1 MMLNPDRFVHT
12 ARDTWRWA
20 PALPAD
26 VQAIVDLVFTEYAQ
40 DAQHIW
46 PVDPVEGGRNLMHA
60 IVNQMYNPTTEFV
73 TVCRRISDDKIIAFT
88 WAKRDQRQ
96 VFSREEMIAPQF
108 ASIDLSLPA
117 RSRVALVFQM
127 MRLWEKW
134 AEVCEVKMIA
144 SSNIR
149 ADWENLM
156 YLHSC
161 AGYLVRGTLA
171 WKRLSMKTL
180 KVDGMVDPHS
190 VVAHSTYSKPAGGY
204 YYNDPQ
210 PTIIAVGSAPEMKI
224 YQGKN
229 DASN

>member
-1 MMLNPDRFVHT
+1 MMLNPDRFIHT
-12 ARDTWRWA
+12 ARDAWRWA

-73 TVCRRISDDKIIAFT
+73 SVCRRITDDKIIAFT

-96 VFSREEMIAPQF
+96 VFSREEMISPQF
-108 ASIDLSLPA
+108 ASIELGLPVRA
-117 RSRVALVFQM
+117 RVAIVFQM

-144 SSNIR
+144 SSNVR

-156 YLHSC
+156 FLHSC

-180 KVDGMVDPHS
+180 RVDIAVDPQR
-190 VVAHSTYSKPAGGY
+190 VVADGRFTPPADGQY
-204 YYNDPQ
+204 YYDDRQ
-210 PTIIAVGSAPEMKI
+210 PTIVAVGSAPEMEI
-224 YQGKN
+224 YTGKTK
-229 DASN
+229 

>member
-1 MMLNPDRFVHT
+1 MLNPDRFVHT

-73 TVCRRISDDKIIAFT
+73 TVCRRMSDDKIIAFT

-108 ASIDLSLPA
+108 ASIDLSLGA
-117 RSRVALVFQM
+117 RSRVTIVFQM

-134 AEVCEVKMIA
+134 AEVCELKLIA

-149 ADWENLM
+149 VDWENLM
-156 YLHSC
+156 FLHSC

-180 KVDGMVDPHS
+180 RVDMPVNTQTINTSGRFTPPSATD
-190 VVAHSTYSKPAGGY
+190 Y
-204 YYNDPQ
+204 YYPDTQ
-210 PTIIAVGSAPEMKI
+210 PTIVAVGAAPTMEI
-224 YQGKN
+224 YKGK
-229 DASN
+229 S

>member
-1 MMLNPDRFVHT
+1 MLNPDRFIHT
-12 ARDTWRWA
+12 QRDAWRWA

-40 DAQHIW
+40 DAKHIW
-46 PVDPVEGGRNLMHA
+46 NIDPVEGGRNLMHA

-73 TVCRRISDDKIIAFT
+73 SVCRRTVDDKIIAFT

-96 VFSREEMIAPQF
+96 VFSREEMIGPQF
-108 ASIDLSLPA
+108 ASIDLSLSA
-117 RSRVALVFQM
+117 RSRVTIVFQM

-134 AEVCEVKMIA
+134 AEVCEIKLIA

-156 YLHSC
+156 FLHSC

-171 WKRLSMKTL
+171 WKRLSMKTI
-180 KVDGMVDPHS
+180 KIDTPINPNQVIADGRYVPPTAKD
-190 VVAHSTYSKPAGGY
+190 Y
-204 YYNDPQ
+204 YYRDNS
-210 PTIIAVGSAPEMKI
+210 PTIVVVGAAPTMDI
-224 YQGKN
+224 YTGK
-229 DASN
+229 S